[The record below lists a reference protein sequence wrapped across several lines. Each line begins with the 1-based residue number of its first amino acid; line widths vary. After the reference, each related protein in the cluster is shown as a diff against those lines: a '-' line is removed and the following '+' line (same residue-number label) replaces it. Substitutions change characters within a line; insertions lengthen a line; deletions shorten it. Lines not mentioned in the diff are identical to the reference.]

1 MIFNGFFDSCAL
13 ALQDR
18 KGKAASWA
26 RKLRRAIVFTP
37 DRGITRE
44 SALTLLRF
52 LFVD

>member
-13 ALQDR
+13 VFQDR

-37 DRGITRE
+37 ELWNYRKERANCTP
-44 SALTLLRF
+44 
-52 LFVD
+52 LFDC